1 MVGTC
6 RARRTRRV
14 WVPSVCMVCYPS
26 SPRARDAHGAPLHY
40 GYTYYA
46 RRTLAVRAHA
56 GASALPDRSLAA
68 SICRLAACIVGH
80 CGGLLS
86 TAPRRG
92 GAPIH
97 AGAHAGQGIR
107 TRSCSC
113 FGGEAARRGVAI
125 GRTREAAHA
134 IAQASARPV
143 HGAR

>member
-56 GASALPDRSLAA
+56 GASALPDRSGSVDLQTGSVHRRPLWWVVEYSAATWRCADGHTPVLTLARA
-68 SICRLAACIVGH
+68 SVRVRAPASVVKRPDVG
-80 CGGLLS
+80 S
-86 TAPRRG
+86 P
-92 GAPIH
+92 
-97 AGAHAGQGIR
+97 
-107 TRSCSC
+107 
-113 FGGEAARRGVAI
+113 
-125 GRTREAAHA
+125 
-134 IAQASARPV
+134 
-143 HGAR
+143 

>member
-92 GAPIH
+92 GAPMV
-97 AGAHAGQGIR
+97 
-107 TRSCSC
+107 TRRCSRWPGHPYA
-113 FGGEAARRGVAI
+113 FVLLLRW
-125 GRTREAAHA
+125 
-134 IAQASARPV
+134 
-143 HGAR
+143 